1 MGVAFRDL
9 SGQIVMDVVAEL
21 RALDI
26 PGETT
31 RTHSLTHSLVLL
43 LTAVT
48 SPWGYY
54 CCYHFY

>member
-26 PGETT
+26 PGDS
-31 RTHSLTHSLVLL
+31 H
-43 LTAVT
+43 
-48 SPWGYY
+48 Y
-54 CCYHFY
+54 CCYPLLLHYFYCVY